1 LLEKGLDASFVAD
14 AVKLHDKVLGDM
26 EKTLSSSAW
35 LAGDTFSLA
44 ECAIAPY
51 VLRLDRLGL
60 ARMWEGRPRVAD
72 WYARLQARPSWSA
85 AITAFP
91 VTGQGDY
98 DDDLK
103 SKGVDVWPKVEALL
117 AA

>member
-1 LLEKGLDASFVAD
+1 
-14 AVKLHDKVLGDM
+14 M
-26 EKTLSSSAW
+26 EKTLSANAW
-35 LAGDTFSLA
+35 LAGDAFSIA

-60 ARMWEGRPRVAD
+60 ARMWETRPRVAD
-72 WYARLQARPSWSA
+72 WYARLRARPSWA
-85 AITAFP
+85 EAITAFP
-91 VTGQGDY
+91 VNGKGDY

-103 SKGVDVWPKVEALL
+103 SKGVDVWPKVRALL